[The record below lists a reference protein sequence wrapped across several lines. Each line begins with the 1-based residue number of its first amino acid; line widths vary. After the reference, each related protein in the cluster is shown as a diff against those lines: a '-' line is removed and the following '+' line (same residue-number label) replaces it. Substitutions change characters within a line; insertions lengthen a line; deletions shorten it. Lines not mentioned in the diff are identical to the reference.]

1 MGNDQQTAIV
11 VEDLEKRYGRTVAV
25 TGLTFDLRQGE
36 ILGLIGPNG
45 AGKTTTLRMLTGFL
59 APTRGRIEV
68 LGVDRARNALAA
80 SSSIGYLPENV
91 PVYPELTVWE
101 YLFFRARLKGLSG
114 KRRRTRVEAVL
125 EALDLAPMARR
136 QLGDLSKGYRQ
147 RVGVAA
153 ALLNEPPVLI
163 LDEPTIGLDPAQ
175 MRQFRA
181 LLVGLKAQHALL
193 VSSHILSELERVC
206 DRVLMLHQGRR
217 MALDEPARLLERVH
231 EARVLVLEA
240 RADPDG
246 LEAALRQVPGVAG
259 LDREPTGE
267 AGWTRFRVH
276 AHLEAGSSV
285 DAAVG
290 QTVQRVGGVV
300 RRLQPEPVAD
310 LETVFHRLLAEGG
323 GPS

>member
-80 SSSIGYLPENV
+80 SRSIGYLPENV
-91 PVYPELTVWE
+91 PVYPELTVRE
-101 YLFFRARLKGLSG
+101 YLFFRARLKGLNRTQ
-114 KRRRTRVEAVL
+114 RRMRVEAVL
-125 EALDLAPMARR
+125 EALDLASMARR

-181 LLVGLKAQHALL
+181 LLVGLKEQHALL

-217 MALDEPARLLERVH
+217 VALDEPARLLERVH
-231 EARVLVLEA
+231 EARVLVLEV

-246 LEAALRQVPGVAG
+246 LEAALREVPGVVG

-267 AGWTRFRVH
+267 VGWTRVRVRC
-276 AHLEAGSSV
+276 HLEAGPSV
-285 DAAVG
+285 DMAVG
-290 QTVQRVGGVV
+290 LAIQRVGGVV

-323 GPS
+323 GSS